1 MCNTLNSVFAVNM
14 KLLFFLS
21 KKFCFWKN
29 ILIDSIELDEL
40 YLQAKYYGYV
50 VSIFNDFVA
59 KF

>member
-14 KLLFFLS
+14 KLLFFPS
-21 KKFCFWKN
+21 KKFCYWKN

-50 VSIFNDFVA
+50 CEDFQ
-59 KF
+59 